1 MTVKRAKLKN
11 MSGDYIYPFVD
22 QVANMKSGGDPI
34 KIWRG
39 TQQEYDSILT
49 KDSNTLYITGD
60 MNTTVGGVTY
70 VEIVEEAEAEEE

>member
-70 VEIVEEAEAEEE
+70 VEIVDEAEEG